1 MKRWTLLLLSLSLL
15 AVVNLNGQETPA
27 PKPQKE
33 QYPVMREADLSTFTG
48 LVETAN
54 LVDFFQGTGPFT
66 VFAPSN
72 EAFVKFDQK
81 SLEKLK
87 QPESRDQLI
96 DLINYHV
103 ILGKY
108 LSKNIK
114 PGTFRTVNGK
124 NITIKKD
131 DDGQLWVNNAK
142 VIRVDLCGPNGV
154 AHIIDT
160 VLVP

>member
-1 MKRWTLLLLSLSLL
+1 MKRWTFLLLSLCLG
-15 AVVNLNGQETPA
+15 ATYLNGQETPV
-27 PKPQKE
+27 PKPQKG
-33 QYPVMREADLSTFTG
+33 QYPLMYETDLSTFNR
-48 LVETAN
+48 LVEIAN

-66 VFAPSN
+66 AFVPSN
-72 EAFVKFDQK
+72 EAFAKFDQK
-81 SLEKLK
+81 NLEKLK

-108 LSKNIK
+108 LSNTIK

-131 DDGQLWVNNAK
+131 DDGTIWVNDAK
-142 VIRVDLCGPNGV
+142 VVRIDLCGPNGV
-154 AHIIDT
+154 AHVIDT